1 MPRKEPENDGQ
12 NDAARTPPPASS
24 QPASPQPAT
33 SHPAG
38 SQPATPQSEGRT
50 SRRTFLRAAGFG
62 AAGVAAAA
70 AAAFAVAQAG
80 GDPPKPAPSDPAP
93 SGTVPPRADGPGF
106 DHLVVV
112 MFENRSFDN
121 IFGYL
126 YAEGE
131 VPAGSSF
138 EGLGAGHSNSLASG
152 EKVETHT
159 YTGSTDTI
167 FSSPQPD
174 PGEEYQHVNTQLFGT
189 VDPKSN
195 RGKKAAAME
204 SPFNAPKD
212 AGDPKMQGFLQDYY
226 DNFLGDHEGRTP
238 TPAEYDVIMGAF
250 DAAMLPVFSTLAK
263 NFAVFDAWH
272 CAVPSQT
279 FCNRSFFHA
288 STSHGYVT
296 NSGNGG
302 YRKWF
307 DQKNAAPT
315 VFERLSDAGLD
326 WAVYYDERQVVSMT
340 GFIHAP
346 SLEKYFGTN
355 FRTMEQFHTDVASG
369 TLPAYS
375 FVEPR
380 MIYDHNDMHPPVG
393 VMTETDVDGRV
404 IAGGAVSDVRA
415 GEALLSSVYS
425 SIRASASATGSNA
438 MNTMLVVT
446 FDEHGGTYDHVA
458 PPAATPPEQ
467 RADTEMG
474 FGFDRLGVRVPAIAI
489 SAYTAKG
496 QIVNDPMHHGS
507 VIATLTEKYALDP
520 LTARDTG
527 APTLAAAVTL
537 DRPRDPST
545 WPQTTPQYV
554 PPNPEGGSHVPEG
567 QEDRPLSPPG
577 VGLVGMLVAKYG
589 QPGDTVPTTYKE
601 AYDLLMKRGVGIFGS
616 VK

>member
-1 MPRKEPENDGQ
+1 VATDDDARRDGDSGR
-12 NDAARTPPPASS
+12 DAGA
-24 QPASPQPAT
+24 
-33 SHPAG
+33 
-38 SQPATPQSEGRT
+38 

-62 AAGVAAAA
+62 AAGIAATA
-70 AAAFAVAQAG
+70 AAAFAVSQAAPG
-80 GDPPKPAPSDPAP
+80 PAPAP
-93 SGTVPPRADGPGF
+93 TGTVPPRAAGPGF

-131 VPAGSSF
+131 LPPGARF
-138 EGLGAGHSNSLASG
+138 EGLRAEHGNALASG
-152 EKVETHT
+152 ATVAAHP

-189 VDPKSN
+189 VDPESN
-195 RGKKAAAME
+195 RGKKASEMVA
-204 SPFNAPKD
+204 PFNAPKD
-212 AGDPKMQGFLQDYY
+212 ASDPTMTGFLQDYV
-226 DNFLGDHEGRTP
+226 DNFIGDHKGRQP
-238 TPAEYDVIMGAF
+238 KPEEYDVIMGAF
-250 DAAMLPVFSTLAK
+250 DPTMLPVFSTLAK

-296 NSGNGG
+296 NSGHGG

-307 DQKNAAPT
+307 DAKNDAPT
-315 VFERLSDAGLD
+315 IFNRLSDAGID

-346 SLEKYFGTN
+346 SLEQYFGTN
-355 FRTMEQFHTDVASG
+355 FRTMQQFHADVAAG

-393 VMTETDVDGRV
+393 VMTETDVDGTV

-415 GEALLSSVYS
+415 GEALLSSVYT
-425 SIRASASATGSNA
+425 SIRDSASPTGSNA

-446 FDEHGGTYDHVA
+446 FDEHGGTYDHVP
-458 PPAATPPEQ
+458 PPAATPPEE
-467 RADTEMG
+467 RTRPEMG
-474 FGFDRLGVRVPAIAI
+474 FRFDRLGVRVPAIAV

-507 VIATLTEKYALDP
+507 VIATLAEKFDLEP
-520 LTARDTG
+520 LTARDAG
-527 APTLAAAVTL
+527 APTLANAITL
-537 DRPRDPST
+537 TTPRDPAL
-545 WPQTTPQYV
+545 WPQTVAQYV
-554 PPNPEGGSHVPEG
+554 PANPEGGSHVPDG
-567 QEDRPLSPPG
+567 QDDRPLSPPG
-577 VGLVGMLVAKYG
+577 VGLVGMLIAKYG
-589 QPGDTVPTTYKE
+589 QAGDTVPSSYKE
-601 AYDLLMKRGVGIFGS
+601 AYELLMKRGKGIFGS
-616 VK
+616 TR

>member
-1 MPRKEPENDGQ
+1 MTTDDGDR
-12 NDAARTPPPASS
+12 DAERDPGA
-24 QPASPQPAT
+24 
-33 SHPAG
+33 
-38 SQPATPQSEGRT
+38 
-50 SRRTFLRAAGFG
+50 SRRAFLRAAGFG
-62 AAGVAAAA
+62 AAGIAATA
-70 AAAFAVAQAG
+70 AAAFAVSQAAPG
-80 GDPPKPAPSDPAP
+80 PAPAP
-93 SGTVPPRADGPGF
+93 SGTVPPRPGGPGF

-131 VPAGSSF
+131 LPAGTRF
-138 EGLGAGHSNSLASG
+138 EGLRAEHGNSLATG
-152 EKVETHT
+152 ETVPVHP
-159 YTGSTDTI
+159 YSGSTDTI

-189 VDPKSN
+189 VDPESN
-195 RGKKAAAME
+195 RGKKAAEMDA
-204 SPFNAPKD
+204 PFNAPKN
-212 AGDPKMQGFLQDYY
+212 ASDPTMVGFLQDYV
-226 DNFLGDHEGRTP
+226 DNFLGDHRGRAP
-238 TPAEYDVIMGAF
+238 KPAEYDVIMGAF
-250 DAAMLPVFSTLAK
+250 DPTMLPVFSTLAK

-296 NSGNGG
+296 NSGDGG
-302 YRKWF
+302 YHKWF
-307 DQKNAAPT
+307 DAKNDAPT
-315 VFERLSDAGLD
+315 IFNRLSDAGLD

-355 FRTMEQFHTDVASG
+355 FRTMQQFHDDVAAG

-393 VMTETDVDGRV
+393 VMTETDVDGTV

-415 GEALLSSVYS
+415 GEALLSSVYT
-425 SIRASASATGSNA
+425 SIRESAAPTGSNA

-446 FDEHGGTYDHVA
+446 FDEHGGTYDHVP
-458 PPAATPPEQ
+458 PPAATPPET
-467 RADTEMG
+467 RAKTEMG

-507 VIATLTEKYALDP
+507 VIATLSEKFDLEP

-527 APTLAAAVTL
+527 APTLANAITL
-537 DRPRDPST
+537 RTPRDPSL
-545 WPQTTPQYV
+545 WPQTVAQYV
-554 PPNPEGGSHVPEG
+554 PANPEGGTHVPDG

-577 VGLVGMLVAKYG
+577 VGLVGMLIAKYG
-589 QPGDTVPTTYKE
+589 QPGDTVPTSYKE
-601 AYDLLMKRGVGIFGS
+601 AYDLLMKRGKGIFGS
-616 VK
+616 TQ

>member
-1 MPRKEPENDGQ
+1 MSRQEP
-12 NDAARTPPPASS
+12 NDAGG
-24 QPASPQPAT
+24 QG
-33 SHPAG
+33 SHTQG
-38 SQPATPQSEGRT
+38 SNQHGDGRT
-50 SRRTFLRAAGFG
+50 SRRTFLRAAGFS
-62 AAGVAAAA
+62 AAGIAATA
-70 AAAFAVAQAG
+70 AAAFAISR
-80 GDPPKPAPSDPAP
+80 GDDTAPAPAP
-93 SGTVPPRADGPGF
+93 TGTVPPRAAGPGF

-121 IFGYL
+121 ILGYL
-126 YAEGE
+126 YADDEIA
-131 VPAGSSF
+131 AGSRF
-138 EGLGAGHSNSLASG
+138 DGLGAGHSNSLTSG
-152 EKVETHT
+152 EKVETHV
-159 YTGSTDTI
+159 YAGATDHI

-204 SPFNAPKD
+204 SPFNAPED
-212 AGDPKMQGFLQDYY
+212 TSEPTMVGFLQDYY
-226 DNFLGDHEGRTP
+226 DNFLGDHGGTKP
-238 TPAEYDVIMGAF
+238 TAADYDVIMGAF
-250 DAAMLPVFSTLAK
+250 DPTMLPVFSTLAK

-302 YRKWF
+302 YHKWF
-307 DQKNAAPT
+307 DAKNDAPT
-315 VFERLSDAGLD
+315 IFNRLSDAGIP

-346 SLEKYFGTN
+346 SLERYFGTN
-355 FRTMEQFHTDVASG
+355 FRTMQQFHRDVADG

-393 VMTETDVDGRV
+393 VMTETDVDGTI

-415 GEALLSSVYS
+415 GEALLSSIYT
-425 SIRASASATGSNA
+425 SIRGSATPTGSNA

-446 FDEHGGTYDHVA
+446 FDEHGGTFDHVP
-458 PPAATPPEQ
+458 PPAATPPEE

-474 FGFDRLGVRVPAIAI
+474 FAFDRLGVRVPAIAI
-489 SAYTAKG
+489 SAYTATG

-507 VIATLTEKYALDP
+507 VISTLTTAFGLEP
-520 LTARDTG
+520 LTARDAG
-527 APTLAAAVTL
+527 APTLANAQTL
-537 DRPRDPST
+537 TNPRDPSS

-554 PPNPEGGSHVPEG
+554 PHNPEGGSHVPDG

-577 VGLVGMLVAKYG
+577 VGLVGMLIARYG
-589 QPGDTVPTTYKE
+589 QPGDTVPTTYKQ
-601 AYDLLMKRGVGIFGS
+601 AYDLLMKRGVGIFGG
-616 VK
+616 

>member
-1 MPRKEPENDGQ
+1 MPREESPDAGPNSAGENG
-12 NDAARTPPPASS
+12 AAETGAAEIGAAETGAAYSRAEKNPP
-24 QPASPQPAT
+24 
-33 SHPAG
+33 G
-38 SQPATPQSEGRT
+38 DGRT
-50 SRRTFLRAAGFG
+50 SRRTFLRAAGLG

-70 AAAFAVAQAG
+70 AAAFAVSRGGGAG
-80 GDPPKPAPSDPAP
+80 APAPAP
-93 SGTVPPRADGPGF
+93 TGTVPPRAAGAGF

-126 YAEGE
+126 YADDE
-131 VPAGSSF
+131 VPAGSTF
-138 EGLGAGHSNSLASG
+138 AGLGAGHSNALASG
-152 EKVETHT
+152 EKVHAHV
-159 YTGSTDTI
+159 YTGATDTV

-189 VDPKSN
+189 VDPESN

-204 SPFNAPKD
+204 APFNAPKD
-212 AGDPKMQGFLQDYY
+212 AANPTMQGFLQDYY
-226 DNFLGDHEGRTP
+226 DNFLGDHRGKKP
-238 TPAEYDVIMGAF
+238 TSAEYDVIMGAF
-250 DAAMLPVFSTLAK
+250 DPAMLPVFSTLAK

-302 YRKWF
+302 YHKWF
-307 DQKNAAPT
+307 DEKNDAPT
-315 VFERLSDAGLD
+315 VFNRLSDAGIE

-355 FRTMEQFHTDVASG
+355 FRTMAQFHDDVASG
-369 TLPAYS
+369 NLPAYS

-393 VMTETDVDGRV
+393 VMTETDVDGTV

-415 GEALLSSVYS
+415 GEALLSSVYT
-425 SIRASASATGSNA
+425 SIRSSATPGGSNA
-438 MNTMLVVT
+438 GNTMLVVT
-446 FDEHGGTYDHVA
+446 FDEHGGTYDHVP
-458 PPAATPPEQ
+458 PPAATPPER
-467 RADTEMG
+467 RAETEMG
-474 FGFDRLGVRVPAIAI
+474 FGFDRLGLRVPAIAV

-507 VIATLTEKYALDP
+507 VIATLAEKYDLDP

-527 APTLAAAVTL
+527 APTLRNALTL
-537 DRPRDPST
+537 SAPRDPST

-554 PPNPEGGSHVPEG
+554 PPNPEGGSHVPDG

-577 VGLVGMLVAKYG
+577 VGLVGMLIAKYG

-601 AYDLLMKRGVGIFGS
+601 AYDLLMKRGAGIFGS
-616 VK
+616 VG

>member
-1 MPRKEPENDGQ
+1 MSRQQRDGAGQ
-12 NDAARTPPPASS
+12 NGAGQNGAGQDAAGQGAAGPDGATG
-24 QPASPQPAT
+24 SPQP
-33 SHPAG
+33 
-38 SQPATPQSEGRT
+38 
-50 SRRTFLRAAGFG
+50 SRRSFLRVAGLG
-62 AAGVAAAA
+62 AAGVAATA
-70 AAAFAVAQAG
+70 AAAFG
-80 GDPPKPAPSDPAP
+80 LSRFGPDGSPAAP
-93 SGTVPPRADGPGF
+93 QPTTTVPPRLDGPGF
-106 DHLVVV
+106 DHLVVI

-121 IFGYL
+121 ILGFL
-126 YAEGE
+126 YADGE
-131 VPAGSSF
+131 VPEGSTFAG
-138 EGLGAGHSNSLASG
+138 LADGHSNALASG
-152 EKVETHT
+152 EKVASHV
-159 YTGSTDTI
+159 YTGSSDTI

-174 PGEEYQHVNTQLFGT
+174 PGEEYQHVNTQLFGI

-195 RGKKAAAME
+195 RGKKAADMTA
-204 SPFNAPKD
+204 PFNAPKD
-212 AGDPKMQGFLQDYY
+212 AANPKMLGFLQDYY
-226 DNFLGDHEGRTP
+226 DNFLGDHRGEKP

-250 DAAMLPVFSTLAK
+250 DPAMLPVFSTLAK

-302 YRKWF
+302 YHKWF
-307 DQKNAAPT
+307 DAKNAAPT
-315 VFERLSDAGLD
+315 VFNRLSDAGID
-326 WAVYYDERQVVSMT
+326 WAVYYDRRQVVSMT

-346 SLEKYFGTN
+346 SLEMYFGTN
-355 FRTMEQFHTDVASG
+355 FRTMEQFHSDVASG

-375 FVEPR
+375 FIEPR

-393 VMTETDVDGRV
+393 VMTETDVDGKV

-425 SIRASASATGSNA
+425 SIRASAATTGSNA
-438 MNTMLVVT
+438 MNTMLLVT
-446 FDEHGGTYDHVA
+446 FDEHGGTYDHVP
-458 PPAATPPEQ
+458 PPAATPPEE

-496 QIVNDPMHHGS
+496 QVVNDPMHHGS
-507 VIATLTEKYALDP
+507 VIATLAERFGLAP

-527 APTLAAAVTL
+527 APTLANAVTL
-537 DRPRDPST
+537 TTPRDPAS

-567 QEDRPLSPPG
+567 QDDRPLSPPG
-577 VGLVGMLVAKYG
+577 VGLVGMLIARYG
-589 QPGDTVPTTYKE
+589 KDGDEVPTTYRQ
-601 AYDLLMKRGVGIFGS
+601 AYDLLRKRGVGIFGS

>member
-1 MPRKEPENDGQ
+1 MPRKKRSGTGENGTGENDTGENGAGQ
-12 NDAARTPPPASS
+12 HGAGEHGAVDPA
-24 QPASPQPAT
+24 QPD
-33 SHPAG
+33 
-38 SQPATPQSEGRT
+38 GRT

-70 AAAFAVAQAG
+70 AAAFAVSR
-80 GDPPKPAPSDPAP
+80 GDDLGQPVPAPT
-93 SGTVPPRADGPGF
+93 GTVPPRAAGAGF

-126 YAEGE
+126 YADDE
-131 VPAGSSF
+131 VPAGSTF
-138 EGLGAGHSNSLASG
+138 AGLGGGHSNALGSG
-152 EKVETHT
+152 EKVATHV
-159 YTGSTDTI
+159 YTGSTDTV

-189 VDPKSN
+189 VDPPSN
-195 RGKKAAAME
+195 RGKKAASMQA
-204 SPFNAPKD
+204 PFNAPKD
-212 AGDPKMQGFLQDYY
+212 ASKPTMAGFLQDYY
-226 DNFLGDHEGRTP
+226 DNFLGDHEGRKP
-238 TPAEYDVIMGAF
+238 TAAEYEVIMGSF
-250 DAAMLPVFSTLAK
+250 DPSMLPVFSTLAK
-263 NFAVFDAWH
+263 EFAVFDAWH

-307 DQKNAAPT
+307 DEKNAAPT
-315 VFERLSDAGLD
+315 IFNRLSDAGID

-355 FRTMEQFHTDVASG
+355 FRTMAQFHDDVASG
-369 TLPAYS
+369 NLPAYS

-393 VMTETDVDGRV
+393 VMTETDVDGTV

-415 GEALLSSVYS
+415 GEALLSSIYT
-425 SIRASASATGSNA
+425 SIRSSSTPGGSNA
-438 MNTMLVVT
+438 MNTMLLVT
-446 FDEHGGTYDHVA
+446 FDEHGGTYDHIP

-467 RADTEMG
+467 RSDTEMG
-474 FGFDRLGVRVPAIAI
+474 FGFDRLGLRVPAIAI

-496 QIVNDPMHHGS
+496 QIVNEPMHHGS
-507 VIATLTEKYALDP
+507 VIATLAERHGLDP
-520 LTARDTG
+520 LTARDEG
-527 APTLAAAVTL
+527 APTLATAVTL
-537 DRPRDPST
+537 STPRDPST

-554 PPNPEGGSHVPEG
+554 PPNPEGGSHVPDG
-567 QEDRPLSPPG
+567 QHDRPLSPPG
-577 VGLVGMLVAKYG
+577 VGLVGMLIAKYG

-616 VK
+616 VG

>member
-1 MPRKEPENDGQ
+1 MTTDDEARRDGESGR
-12 NDAARTPPPASS
+12 DAGA
-24 QPASPQPAT
+24 
-33 SHPAG
+33 
-38 SQPATPQSEGRT
+38 

-62 AAGVAAAA
+62 AAGIAATAS
-70 AAAFAVAQAG
+70 AAFAVSQAA
-80 GDPPKPAPSDPAP
+80 PAPAPAP
-93 SGTVPPRADGPGF
+93 APAGTVPPRAAGPGF

-126 YAEGE
+126 YADGE
-131 VPAGSSF
+131 LPPGARF
-138 EGLGAGHSNSLASG
+138 EGLRAEHGNALDSGATVAVHP
-152 EKVETHT
+152 

-189 VDPKSN
+189 VDPESN
-195 RGKKAAAME
+195 RGKKAAEMAA
-204 SPFNAPKD
+204 PFNAPKD
-212 AGDPKMQGFLQDYY
+212 ASDPSMAGFLQDYV
-226 DNFLGDHEGRTP
+226 DNFLGDHEGRQP
-238 TPAEYDVIMGAF
+238 KPQEYEVIMGAF
-250 DAAMLPVFSTLAK
+250 EPTMLPVFSTLAK

-296 NSGNGG
+296 NSGHGG
-302 YRKWF
+302 YGKWF
-307 DQKNAAPT
+307 DAKNDAPT
-315 VFERLSDAGLD
+315 IFNRLSEAGID

-346 SLEKYFGTN
+346 SLEQYFGTN
-355 FRTMEQFHTDVASG
+355 FRTMRQFHDDVAAG

-393 VMTETDVDGRV
+393 VMTETDVDGTV

-415 GEALLSSVYS
+415 GEALLSSVYT
-425 SIRASASATGSNA
+425 SIRESASPTGSNA

-446 FDEHGGTYDHVA
+446 FDEHGGTFDHVP
-458 PPAATPPEQ
+458 PPAATPPEE
-467 RADTEMG
+467 RAKTEME
-474 FGFDRLGVRVPAIAI
+474 FRFDRLGVRVPAIAI

-507 VIATLTEKYALDP
+507 VIATLAERFDIEP
-520 LTARDTG
+520 LTARDAG
-527 APTLAAAVTL
+527 APTLANAMTL
-537 DRPRDPST
+537 TTPRDPSL
-545 WPQTTPQYV
+545 WPQTVAQYV
-554 PPNPEGGSHVPEG
+554 PANPEGGSHVPDG
-567 QEDRPLSPPG
+567 QDDRPLSPPG
-577 VGLVGMLVAKYG
+577 VGLVGMLIAKYG
-589 QPGDTVPTTYKE
+589 QAGDTVPGSYKE
-601 AYDLLMKRGVGIFGS
+601 AYELLMKRGTGIFGS
-616 VK
+616 TR

>member
-1 MPRKEPENDGQ
+1 MPREQPSSAGENGDVRPPSDG
-12 NDAARTPPPASS
+12 S
-24 QPASPQPAT
+24 
-33 SHPAG
+33 
-38 SQPATPQSEGRT
+38 T

-62 AAGVAAAA
+62 AAGVAATA
-70 AAAFAVAQAG
+70 AAAFGLSSTG
-80 GDPPKPAPSDPAP
+80 GEAKPAPEPT
-93 SGTVPPRADGPGF
+93 GTVPPRPAGPGF

-126 YAEGE
+126 YADGE
-131 VPAGSSF
+131 VPAGSTF
-138 EGLGAGHSNSLASG
+138 EGLGTPRSNALETGETVQTHVYSG
-152 EKVETHT
+152 P
-159 YTGSTDTI
+159 TDTI

-189 VDPKSN
+189 IDPKSN
-195 RGKKAAAME
+195 RGRKAADMQA
-204 SPFNAPKD
+204 PFNAPKNTT
-212 AGDPKMQGFLQDYY
+212 DPGMHGFLQDYY
-226 DNFLGDHEGRTP
+226 DNFLGDHEGRKP
-238 TPAEYDVIMGAF
+238 TAAEYEVIMGSF
-250 DAAMLPVFSTLAK
+250 DPAMLPVFSTLAK

-302 YRKWF
+302 FGKWF
-307 DQKNAAPT
+307 DERNDAPT
-315 VFERLSDAGLD
+315 IFNRLSDAGID
-326 WAVYYDERQVVSMT
+326 WAVYYDRRQVVSMT

-346 SLEKYFGTN
+346 SLEKYFGSN
-355 FRTMEQFHTDVASG
+355 FRTMEQFHQDAADG

-375 FVEPR
+375 FIEPR

-393 VMTETDVDGRV
+393 VMTETDIDGTI

-415 GEALLSSVYS
+415 GEALLSSIYT
-425 SIRASASATGSNA
+425 SIRESSTAAGSNA
-438 MNTMLVVT
+438 LNTMLVVT
-446 FDEHGGTYDHVA
+446 FDEHGGTYDHV
-458 PPAATPPEQ
+458 PPPSATPPEK
-467 RADTEMG
+467 RSETEMG
-474 FGFDRLGVRVPAIAI
+474 FGFDRLGLRVPAIAI

-496 QIVNDPMHHGS
+496 QIVNEPMHHGS
-507 VIATLTEKYALDP
+507 VIATLTGKYGLDP
-520 LTARDTG
+520 LTARDEG

-537 DRPRDPST
+537 ASPRDPST

-554 PPNPEGGSHVPEG
+554 PPNPESGAHVPEG

-577 VGLVGMLVAKYG
+577 VGLVGMLIAKYG
-589 QPGDTVPTTYKE
+589 KPGDTVPTSYKE